1 MANVA
6 TARLAVLRWVKDARS
21 VDLYYAG
28 IAIVSVAAFAIL
40 TVLVVTGRTAVI
52 DIHLIHA
59 LRARSSAP
67 LTAVLLGV
75 TFTSGRLGIFVAIAF
90 TFLLYRRYGSR
101 TSAYYVVACLSAQLL
116 NLVLKYGVHR
126 ARPHGIS
133 PRLTAAGGPSYPS
146 ADVMMAVLVFGL
158 GTLLLSRTLASSGH
172 RAAVRAV
179 AVLFIIASAVA
190 RVYLGAHWPTD
201 VLGGILAGVACSASW
216 ASGALRERAGD
227 RTISPVTHGRHSI
240 QEQLDAP

>member
-1 MANVA
+1 M
-6 TARLAVLRWVKDARS
+6 KDTRP
-21 VDLYYAG
+21 VDLCYAG
-28 IAIVSVAAFAIL
+28 IVIASVAAFAIL
-40 TVLVVTGRTAVI
+40 TVLVITGRTAVI
-52 DIHLIHA
+52 DTYLIHA
-59 LRARSSAP
+59 LRANSSTA

-75 TFTSGRLGIFVAIAF
+75 TFTSGRLAIFVAIAF
-90 TFLLYRRYGSR
+90 TVLLYRTYGSR
-101 TSAYYVVACLSAQLL
+101 TSVYYVVACLSAQLL
-116 NLVLKYGVHR
+116 NFALKYGVHR

-158 GTLLLSRTLASSGH
+158 GTLILSRTLASSGQ

-201 VLGGILAGVACSASW
+201 VLGGLLAGVACLASW
-216 ASGALRERAGD
+216 ASGALRGSPSD
-227 RTISPVTHGRHSI
+227 RTISPATHRLI
-240 QEQLDAP
+240 LDTRIT

>member
-1 MANVA
+1 MVNVA
-6 TARLAVLRWVKDARS
+6 AARRAVVCWVKDARS

-28 IAIVSVAAFAIL
+28 TAIASVAAFAIL

-52 DIHLIHA
+52 DHDLIHA
-59 LRARSSAP
+59 LWANSSAT

-75 TFTSGRLGIFVAIAF
+75 TFTSGRLAIFVAIAF
-90 TFLLYRRYGSR
+90 AVLLYRTYGSR
-101 TSAYYVVACLSAQLL
+101 TSVYYVIACLSAQLL

-146 ADVMMAVLVFGL
+146 ADVMMAVVVFGL
-158 GTLLLSRTLASSGH
+158 GTLILSRTLASSGN
-172 RAAVRAV
+172 RATVRAV

-201 VLGGILAGVACSASW
+201 VFGGFLAGVACLAGW
-216 ASGALRERAGD
+216 ASGALRGRASD
-227 RTISPVTHGRHSI
+227 RMISPATHRPTFGTNVT
-240 QEQLDAP
+240 

>member
-1 MANVA
+1 M
-6 TARLAVLRWVKDARS
+6 RDARS

-28 IAIVSVAAFAIL
+28 SAIASVAAFALL
-40 TVLVVTGRTAVI
+40 TVLVVTGRTS
-52 DIHLIHA
+52 DLDHDLIHA
-59 LRARSSAP
+59 LRAISSVP

-75 TFTSGRLGIFVAIAF
+75 TFTSGRLAIFVAIAF
-90 TFLLYRRYGSR
+90 TVLLYRTYGSR
-101 TSAYYVVACLSAQLL
+101 TSAYYVIACLSAQLL

-158 GTLLLSRTLASSGH
+158 GTLVLSRILASSGH
-172 RAAVRAV
+172 RAAVRTV
-179 AVLFIIASAVA
+179 AILFILASGVA

-201 VLGGILAGVACSASW
+201 VLGGLLAGVACSAGW
-216 ASGALRERAGD
+216 ASGALRGRACD
-227 RTISPVTHGRHSI
+227 QTISPATDRPTLDTSI
-240 QEQLDAP
+240 S

>member
-6 TARLAVLRWVKDARS
+6 TARLVALRWVKDARS
-21 VDLYYAG
+21 VALYYAG
-28 IAIVSVAAFAIL
+28 TAIASAAAFAIL
-40 TVLVVTGRTAVI
+40 TALVVTGRTAVI
-52 DIHLIHA
+52 DLSLIHA
-59 LRARSSAP
+59 LRANSSAP

-75 TFTSGRLGIFVAIAF
+75 TFTSGRLAIFVAIGF
-90 TFLLYRRYGSR
+90 TALLYRTYGSR
-101 TSAYYVVACLSAQLL
+101 ISAYYVIACLSAQLL

-158 GTLLLSRTLASSGH
+158 GTLILSRALASSGQ
-172 RAAVRAV
+172 RVAMRAV

-201 VLGGILAGVACSASW
+201 VLGGFLAGVACSASW
-216 ASGALRERAGD
+216 VSGALRGRAGD
-227 RTISPVTHGRHSI
+227 RTISPAMHRQTP
-240 QEQLDAP
+240 DAKIT